1 MIFRNAEKKL
11 LELSQVF
18 KAVAVTGPR
27 QSGKTTLIKSLF
39 KDKPYV
45 SLENPDARQF
55 AIDDPKGFLGNYP
68 NGAILDEVQ
77 RAPLLFS
84 YLQEILDN
92 SFVKGLYIL
101 SGSNNFLLQETISQ
115 TLAGRV
121 AYFNLL
127 PFSFNELSKAKM
139 APETTN
145 AILFKGFYPPVYDQ
159 DIPVSDWCPNY
170 IRTYIDRD
178 VRLIK
183 NISNLNQFEK
193 FVRLLAGRNGQELNL
208 TSIGV
213 ECGIDSKTAN
223 SWIGILESS
232 FVIYLLKSH
241 HQNFNKTIV
250 KRPKIYFYDTSIVC
264 YLLGIQNE
272 NQLKTH
278 PLRGAIFEGMVIT
291 ELVKS
296 RLHAG
301 KPMNLYYWRDKTG
314 REIDVIIDNG
324 TDLIPVEIKSGATIS
339 PDYFKNINYWRNLSK
354 SEKAIVIYNGET
366 KQSRS
371 NGTEVLPWRDAT
383 EHLFNS

>member
-1 MIFRNAEKKL
+1 MVLRNAEKKL

-18 KAVAVTGPR
+18 KAVAVIGPR
-27 QSGKTTLIKSLF
+27 QSGKTTLIRNLF
-39 KDKPYV
+39 TDKPYV
-45 SLENPDARQF
+45 SLENPDVRQF
-55 AIDDPKGFLGNYP
+55 ALDDPKGFLSNYP
-68 NGAILDEVQ
+68 DGAILDEVQ
-77 RAPLLFS
+77 RVPLLFS

-92 SFVKGLYIL
+92 SSEKGLYVL

-127 PFSFNELSKAKM
+127 PFSFNELNKANI
-139 APETTN
+139 APDTTN
-145 AILFKGFYPPVYDQ
+145 EILFKGFYPPVYDQ
-159 DIPVSDWCPNY
+159 DIPVGDWCPNY

-208 TSIGV
+208 TSIGI
-213 ECGIDSKTAN
+213 ECGVDSKTAN

-264 YLLGIQNE
+264 YLLGVQNE
-272 NQLKTH
+272 NQLSTH

-301 KPMNLYYWRDKTG
+301 KSMNLYYWRDKTG
-314 REIDVIIDNG
+314 REIDVIVDNG
-324 TDLIPVEIKSGATIS
+324 TELIPVEIKSGATIS
-339 PDYFKNINYWRNLSK
+339 SDYFKNIKYWRNLSK
-354 SEKAIVIYNGET
+354 SEKAIVIYNGQT

-371 NGTEVLPWRDAT
+371 DGTEVVPWRDAT
-383 EHLFNS
+383 ELLFKP

>member
-1 MIFRNAEKKL
+1 MIQRNAEKKL
-11 LELSQVF
+11 NELAKSF

-27 QSGKTTLIKSLF
+27 QSGKTTLIRSLF

-45 SLENPDARQF
+45 SLENPDTRQF
-55 AIDDPKGFLGNYP
+55 ALDDPKGFLSNYSD
-68 NGAILDEVQ
+68 GAILDEVQ

-84 YLQEILDN
+84 YLQEILDH
-92 SFVKGLYIL
+92 SSEKGLYIL

-127 PFSFNELSKAKM
+127 PFSYNELNNANI
-139 APETTN
+139 APKRTN
-145 AILFKGFYPPVYDQ
+145 SILLKGFYPPVYDQ
-159 DIPVSDWCPNY
+159 NIPIRDWCPNY

-272 NQLKTH
+272 NQLSTH

-296 RLHAG
+296 RLHNG
-301 KPMNLYYWRDKTG
+301 KAVNLYYWRDKTG

-324 TDLIPVEIKSGATIS
+324 SELVPVEIKSGATIS
-339 PDYFKNINYWRNLSK
+339 SDYFKNIKYWQNLSK
-354 SEKAIVIYNGET
+354 SEKAFVIYDGET

-371 NGTEVLPWRDAT
+371 DGTEILPWKDAVA
-383 EHLFNS
+383 HFINL

>member
-1 MIFRNAEKKL
+1 MVLRNAEKKL
-11 LELSQVF
+11 LELRQVF

-45 SLENPDARQF
+45 SLENPDVRQF
-55 AIDDPKGFLGNYP
+55 ALDDPKGFLSNYP
-68 NGAILDEVQ
+68 AGAILDEVQ

-84 YLQEILDN
+84 YLQEVLDN
-92 SFVKGLYIL
+92 SSEKGLYIL

-127 PFSFNELSKAKM
+127 PFSFNELNKAKI
-139 APETTN
+139 APDTTN
-145 AILFKGFYPPVYDQ
+145 KILFKGFYPPVYDQ
-159 DIPVSDWCPNY
+159 DIPVGDWCPNY

-213 ECGIDSKTAN
+213 ECGVDSKTAN

-272 NQLKTH
+272 NQLSTH

-301 KPMNLYYWRDKTG
+301 KSMNLYYWRDKTG
-314 REIDVIIDNG
+314 REIDIIIDNG
-324 TDLIPVEIKSGATIS
+324 PELIPVEIKSGATIS
-339 PDYFKNINYWRNLSK
+339 SDYFKNIKYWRNLSK

-371 NGTEVLPWRDAT
+371 DGTEVVPWRDAT
-383 EHLFNS
+383 ELLFKS